1 MAKNRAVILAV
12 GVVCVLAG
20 PARGGHVDILCR
32 TCHVPHRAGDPTASS
47 VPLWNHEL
55 ADQSPL
61 PNFTLYSSRR
71 FDALGTD
78 ISQPDGA
85 SKLCLS
91 CHDGAYA
98 GVAVDSRAYFGAD
111 ALARSHPISFTYDS
125 ALAAR
130 VGRGILRDPAST
142 SSGLGGTIASDLL
155 DVNGKLQ
162 CISCHD
168 PHHAGKGAYHLR
180 YDYSA
185 APGGETPLCG
195 VCHNR

>member
-1 MAKNRAVILAV
+1 MAAVRSVCLAA
-12 GVVCVLAG
+12 GVLCVLA
-20 PARGGHVDILCR
+20 ARAHATHADIPCR
-32 TCHVPHRAGDPTASS
+32 TCHVPHSAGDASSSS
-47 VPLWNHEL
+47 VPLWNREL
-55 ADQSPL
+55 VDRGTL

-78 ISQPDGA
+78 IGQPDGA

-91 CHDGAYA
+91 CHDGTDTGIA
-98 GVAVDSRAYFGAD
+98 GTSRAYFGSA

-130 VGRGILRDPAST
+130 VGQGALRDPAST

-155 DVNGKLQ
+155 DLNGKVQ
-162 CISCHD
+162 CTSCHD
-168 PHHAGKGAYHLR
+168 PHHTGKGACHLR
-180 YDYSA
+180 YDYDSG
-185 APGGETPLCG
+185 PGGATPLCG